1 MNINPSL
8 TRDLAPVIEDVGAP
22 KLPWVPM
29 HPAMI
34 PLSETA
40 IERGLSRIKA
50 LRQQFFA
57 KPEPDEVI
65 TRDGFAA
72 KWVAPFGKN
81 HIEQC
86 DNINAIADERA
97 EPQVTADIAALSSL
111 DNQKLG
117 LYQYA

>member
-8 TRDLAPVIEDVGAP
+8 TRDLAPVIDDVGAP

-50 LRQQFFA
+50 LRDKYLTP
-57 KPEPDEVI
+57 KPRKAYNKVSI
-65 TRDGFAA
+65 T
-72 KWVAPFGKN
+72 
-81 HIEQC
+81 
-86 DNINAIADERA
+86 DNCLTLDERRKSS
-97 EPQVTADIAALSSL
+97 QVTADITALSSL
-111 DNQKLG
+111 DNKKLG
-117 LYQYA
+117 LYQHA